1 MLDSGFIHRLTN
13 SIARRGLTSLAPTL
27 AQVLAPAEYVVA
39 QLRQAGA
46 ESPGTATRFHA
57 PTAAVE
63 RAFLNLQNEGVVRR
77 ASPGRYYLD
86 ERTLARVRPWD
97 ALPKD

>member
-13 SIARRGLTSLAPTL
+13 RIARHGLTSLAPTL
-27 AQVLAPAEYVVA
+27 AQVLAPAEYVIT

-46 ESPGTATRFHA
+46 VSPSTATRFHA
-57 PTAAVE
+57 PTAVVE
-63 RAFLNLQNEGVVRR
+63 RVFLSLQSQGVVRR
-77 ASPGRYYLD
+77 ASPGHYYLD

-97 ALPKD
+97 ALPND